1 MCAFTIIDFFRCAH
15 ILMLLRSAIATELG
29 DFFLSLSFL
38 DGLVTLMWD
47 SSGPIKSLPIIMK
60 SY

>member
-1 MCAFTIIDFFRCAH
+1 MCAFTVIDFFRCAH
-15 ILMLLRSAIATELG
+15 ILMLLRSATELG

>member
-1 MCAFTIIDFFRCAH
+1 MCAFIIIDFFAH
-15 ILMLLRSAIATELG
+15 ILMLLRSATELE

>member
-1 MCAFTIIDFFRCAH
+1 MCAFTIIDFFSVCPH
-15 ILMLLRSAIATELG
+15 INVVTIGYGIGR
-29 DFFLSLSFL
+29 FFLSLSFL